1 MIHWQEDIMH
11 SFHFVPS
18 CFTVLLSEGGDAVG
32 YAAHRTVGTWSTRV
46 CCDHWLE
53 QTSYKAIVKLLDS

>member
-1 MIHWQEDIMH
+1 MH